1 MKDDME
7 TECMNELFGNTRKPV
22 DDDDNL
28 ETPEYHWRPVAKRDI
43 DSMKIISTKIE
54 RNKNEI

>member
-28 ETPEYHWRPVAKRDI
+28 GEQNFHWRPVAKL
-43 DSMKIISTKIE
+43 DSEQVKITKLKFE
-54 RNKNEI
+54 RNNNEI